1 VLVTTGERILAAE
14 FPAAARA
21 VDVLD
26 AIGSGED
33 RFTTIAAVAE
43 MQQAVLAR
51 SLRLLVRDKRVVA
64 MDEPVSLQPRRD
76 PRYRLADEYLLL
88 VAIRPSRCG

>member
-1 VLVTTGERILAAE
+1 
-14 FPAAARA
+14 
-21 VDVLD
+21 
-26 AIGSGED
+26 
-33 RFTTIAAVAE
+33 